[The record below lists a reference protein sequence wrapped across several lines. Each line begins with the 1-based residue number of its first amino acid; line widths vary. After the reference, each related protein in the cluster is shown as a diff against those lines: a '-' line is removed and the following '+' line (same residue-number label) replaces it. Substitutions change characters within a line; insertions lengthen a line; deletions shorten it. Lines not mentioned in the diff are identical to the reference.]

1 MLNMISINCSMNE
14 HILVF
19 IVIAMVG
26 FAINEAIVATAQNN
40 STNSDRRT
48 IIVTWL
54 ETNKTM
60 TNSTPM
66 ISISGEEFW
75 KIFEPLLKQSIN
87 KTMDSF
93 E

>member
-1 MLNMISINCSMNE
+1 MISINCSMNE

-66 ISISGEEFW
+66 ISISGGEFW

>member
-1 MLNMISINCSMNE
+1 MISNNCSMNKY
-14 HILVF
+14 ILVF

-26 FAINEAIVATAQNN
+26 FAINEAIVVTAQNN